1 MSQNFQDFAPQERID
16 HINKTLELISKQKVF
31 YSRLQMMVNYVEED
45 GDEPSEVAQMKERI
59 DNLSAIYSGG
69 NNLLQILQV
78 MEDKLLGCATSK
90 TRPLDNTYIICHDT
104 HGTHAKYKTQYG
116 EYECPFHPLKSPA
129 LLASVI

>member
-78 MEDKLLGCATSK
+78 MEDKHWVGSGTSK

-104 HGTHAKYKTQYG
+104 HGTHAKYKPNT
-116 EYECPFHPLKSPA
+116 ENTNVLFIP
-129 LLASVI
+129 

>member
-1 MSQNFQDFAPQERID
+1 MTEDFFKSEVVKGELDDLQGTYTELLKMSQNFQDFAPHERID

-78 MEDKLLGCATSK
+78 MEDKLLGWKRDIQNETA
-90 TRPLDNTYIICHDT
+90 
-104 HGTHAKYKTQYG
+104 
-116 EYECPFHPLKSPA
+116 
-129 LLASVI
+129 

>member
-1 MSQNFQDFAPQERID
+1 MTEDFFKSEVVKEELDDLQGTYTELLKMSQNFQDFDPQERID

-45 GDEPSEVAQMKERI
+45 GDEPSEVAQMKDRI

-78 MEDKLLGCATSK
+78 MEDKLLGWKRDIQNETA
-90 TRPLDNTYIICHDT
+90 
-104 HGTHAKYKTQYG
+104 
-116 EYECPFHPLKSPA
+116 
-129 LLASVI
+129 